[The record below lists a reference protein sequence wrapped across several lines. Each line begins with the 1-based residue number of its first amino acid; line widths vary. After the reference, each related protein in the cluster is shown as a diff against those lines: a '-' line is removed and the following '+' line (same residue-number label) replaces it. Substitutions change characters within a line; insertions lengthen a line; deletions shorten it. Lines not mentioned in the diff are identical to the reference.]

1 MTRVVV
7 ITGASDGI
15 GAEMARQLAAK
26 EGAGLALVLAARN
39 AAQLDAVNLRVAE
52 HYVDAFGKLAK
63 TNNSI
68 IVPADLG
75 DMSGLI
81 ASALQIVKAQR

>member
-1 MTRVVV
+1 VELEQT
-7 ITGASDGI
+7 
-15 GAEMARQLAAK
+15 QLADGYA
-26 EGAGLALVLAARN
+26 GAPAHDSWCWAGRARY
-39 AAQLDAVNLRVAE
+39 AIRSPGGIDAVNLRVAE
-52 HYVDAFGKLAK
+52 EYVSAFGKLAK

-81 ASALQIVKAQR
+81 ASALQIVKAQK

>member
-1 MTRVVV
+1 L
-7 ITGASDGI
+7 GGGPPPPPA
-15 GAEMARQLAAK
+15 ALRQVGDAIRSP
-26 EGAGLALVLAARN
+26 GGM
-39 AAQLDAVNLRVAE
+39 DAVNLRVAE

-81 ASALQIVKAQR
+81 ASALQIVKTQK

>member
-1 MTRVVV
+1 M
-7 ITGASDGI
+7 
-15 GAEMARQLAAK
+15 
-26 EGAGLALVLAARN
+26 
-39 AAQLDAVNLRVAE
+39 DAVNLRVAE
-52 HYVDAFGKLAK
+52 EYVGAFGKLAK

-81 ASALQIVKAQR
+81 ASALQIVKAQK